1 MDFPKPSPEYADLKP
16 LTGDWGPVYGPI
28 QSRRL
33 GRSLGINFLGN
44 NRKICSFDCVY
55 CDLGPTNIRMN
66 EIKKAGALPLKE
78 DLIAA
83 IGHELAKHNQNK
95 LQIDTIS
102 VVGNGE
108 PTLHPDF
115 DDLTKELARL
125 RDEYFPG
132 VPLSILTN
140 GANLDQRKVLAG
152 LKYIDNKI
160 VKLDAGSDKL
170 VKLVNRPLVKES
182 AESLISGAR
191 KLQGVVIQS
200 LFVQGAVDN
209 TKNEDIDE
217 WMEAVGMIRP
227 ELVQI
232 YSLDRIPAVPGLKK
246 PDEDTLYTIAA
257 KLEKRTRLS
266 WKVFY

>member
-1 MDFPKPSPEYADLKP
+1 
-16 LTGDWGPVYGPI
+16 
-28 QSRRL
+28 
-33 GRSLGINFLGN
+33 
-44 NRKICSFDCVY
+44 
-55 CDLGPTNIRMN
+55 MN
-66 EIKKAGALPLKE
+66 EIKKTGTVPQKE
-78 DLIAA
+78 DLLAA
-83 IGHELAKHNQNK
+83 IGRDLAVHNQNK
-95 LQIDTIS
+95 LQIDTLAI
-102 VVGNGE
+102 VGNGE

-115 DDLTKELARL
+115 DDLAKEIARM

-132 VPLSILTN
+132 TPISILTN

-152 LKYIDNKI
+152 LKFVDKKI
-160 VKLDAGSDKL
+160 VKLDAGGDKL
-170 VKLVNRPLVKES
+170 IKLINRPLVKES

-200 LFVQGAVDN
+200 FFVQGAVDN

-232 YSLDRIPAVPGLKK
+232 YSLDRIPATSGLKK